1 MEIFPERNSIA
12 LATSVVARVRNK
24 SLSVLAYRISSIIFH
39 SGTSHQD
46 IIHLNRLGVCMS
58 PDRII
63 NLERSMGKNFDS
75 KALFRKKELE
85 KKQSEI
91 GKLALRNEIEE
102 KLLPKLE
109 EDDMELEVLIDLSEN
124 NLKDYRN
131 YKPDLFL
138 NVIQVMELAKT
149 RHNTNEF
156 TGEVLKHPATQKILS
171 SLF

>member
-1 MEIFPERNSIA
+1 
-12 LATSVVARVRNK
+12 
-24 SLSVLAYRISSIIFH
+24 
-39 SGTSHQD
+39 
-46 IIHLNRLGVCMS
+46 MS